1 MIMNQILDKL
11 FSLQD
16 NQYASFQLKL
26 IPGIKEDSV
35 IGVRIPLLR
44 DFAKQLVKDP
54 AHEEFLKTLPHSY
67 YDENILHGLLVSQI
81 KDFDICIACIE
92 SFLPYIDNWAVCDTI
107 SPKIFGRNREQ
118 LLHYIYKWI
127 ESKHVYTCR
136 FGLRMLMNHFLD
148 EDFRPEYL
156 QVAASVRGED
166 YYIKMMVAW
175 FFATALAKQW
185 EATLPFIEQNKLEN
199 WIHLKTIQKACESF
213 RITPAQKQYLK
224 TQK

>member
-1 MIMNQILDKL
+1 MNQILDKL

-81 KDFDICIACIE
+81 KDFDLCIACIE

-185 EATLPFIEQNKLEN
+185 EATIPFIEQNKLEK

>member
-1 MIMNQILDKL
+1 MNQILDKL

-16 NQYASFQLKL
+16 KQYASFQLKL

-54 AHEEFLKTLPHSY
+54 AHEVFLKTLPHSY

-81 KDFDICIACIE
+81 KDFGLCIACIE

-185 EATLPFIEQNKLEN
+185 EATIPFIEQNKLEN

>member
-1 MIMNQILDKL
+1 MNQILDKL

-16 NQYASFQLKL
+16 KQYASFQLKL

-44 DFAKQLVKDP
+44 YFAKQLVKDP

-185 EATLPFIEQNKLEN
+185 EATIPFIEQNKLEN

>member
-1 MIMNQILDKL
+1 MNQILDKL

-81 KDFDICIACIE
+81 KNFDLCIACIE

-185 EATLPFIEQNKLEN
+185 EATIPFIEQNKLEN